1 MPPTGTSI
9 DIGSWATDPKLAET
23 IGSVWNMAY
32 PFLSLVVAV
41 LLFAILFDHI
51 MGVLGRFLNVFFY
64 GGDGDTV
71 ANSDGESGDGY
82 SGGDMGTIIP
92 ENFHNPIR
100 GNQPMPIDEILWERP
115 SGFSFPTFSLP
126 QFLKP
131 TMQAS
136 YQPELYGN
144 KAGSKV
150 DNQPELYGNKT
161 GSSVDNQPELYGNKT
176 GSNVDNQPELYGKA
190 TLIDR
195 YPMLSSLARLTGVS
209 LSLPQFLN
217 PESAATSQ
225 VSLQPNMRATSQ
237 VGLQPNMTATSQVG
251 LQSNMTATSQVGLQ
265 SNMTATPQVGLQS
278 NMTATSQVGLQP
290 NMTTTSEPTSLSD
303 RYPILRLGRLTGWLT
318 R

>member
-136 YQPELYGN
+136 Y
-144 KAGSKV
+144 
-150 DNQPELYGNKT
+150 QPELYGNKT